1 MQEDWMRFIFEELP
15 PVTCPPKIDPTF
27 MLGLGQGDRSKC
39 HGKTTPSNR
48 SLANCGKQKCF
59 SVRDKRRGKS
69 VDHLISANKLLPL
82 AERIRWDSHRSS
94 APFEG
99 TGEREYPAEDAGCG
113 SFFG

>member
-1 MQEDWMRFIFEELP
+1 MRFFFEELL
-15 PVTCPPKIDPTF
+15 PVTCPPKTDPTF

-69 VDHLISANKLLPL
+69 VDHLISANKPITAGGKNTVGFARWVWYYLSTVLDDYSRYIL
-82 AERIRWDSHRSS
+82 AWKL
-94 APFEG
+94 AV
-99 TGEREYPAEDAGCG
+99 
-113 SFFG
+113 